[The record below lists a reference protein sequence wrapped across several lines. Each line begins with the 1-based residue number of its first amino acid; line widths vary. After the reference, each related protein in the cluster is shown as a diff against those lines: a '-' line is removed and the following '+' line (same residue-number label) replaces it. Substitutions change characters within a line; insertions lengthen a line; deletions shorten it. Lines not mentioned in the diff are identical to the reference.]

1 MMRIVILDAQ
11 TVTNGDVSLEP
22 IQECGEL
29 VIFPNTA
36 YEDIADRI
44 ADADAVLCNKS
55 VLDSHSLRKAKR
67 LRYIGLFATGYNNID
82 TVYAREHGITVCNA
96 GGYSSNAVAQH
107 TFALILEHFNRV
119 GEYGRFVK
127 DGNWINSATFSP
139 FVFPTDEL
147 SGKTIGLIGYGAIA
161 KAVAKIALAF
171 DMRVLVHTRTPQE
184 DSTVTF
190 LPLEEMLPQVD
201 VLSVHCPLNEQ
212 TRGLLNAEKFAL
224 CKKGVYLVN
233 TSRGPIVDETALQAA
248 LENGTVCAAG
258 LDVLQIEPMQK
269 DCSLNTLENCTI
281 TPHIAWAPVT
291 TRKRLVGIVVDNLK
305 NFLNGTPT
313 HVVNG

>member
-1 MMRIVILDAQ
+1 MRIVILDAQ

-22 IQECGEL
+22 IRECGEL
-29 VIFPNTA
+29 VVFPNTA

-55 VLDSHSLRKAKR
+55 VLDSHSLRKAKH

-82 TVYAREHGITVCNA
+82 TTYASEHGITVCNA

-119 GEYGRFVK
+119 GEYSRFVK
-127 DGNWINSATFSP
+127 DGNWMNSATFSP

-171 DMRVLVHTRTPQE
+171 DMRVLVHTRTPQV

-190 LPLEEMLPQVD
+190 LPLDEMLSQVD
-201 VLSVHCPLNEQ
+201 VLSVHCPLNDQ

-224 CKKGVYLVN
+224 CKKGVFLVN
-233 TSRGPIVDETALQAA
+233 TSRGPIVDEPALQVA
-248 LENGTVCAAG
+248 LTDGSVCAAA
-258 LDVLQIEPMQK
+258 LDVLQVEPMQK
-269 DCSLNTLENCTI
+269 GCELNNLPNCMI
-281 TPHIAWAPVT
+281 TPHIAWAPVA
-291 TRKRLVGIVVDNLK
+291 TRERLVGIVVDNIK

-313 HVVNG
+313 HVVNS